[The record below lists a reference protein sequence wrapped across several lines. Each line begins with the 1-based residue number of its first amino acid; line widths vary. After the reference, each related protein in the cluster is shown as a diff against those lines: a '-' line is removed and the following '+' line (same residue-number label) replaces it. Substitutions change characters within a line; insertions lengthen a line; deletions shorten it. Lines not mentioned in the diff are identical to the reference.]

1 MRGMSVDE
9 SVPDCMWSCTI
20 IKGSI
25 VSTPNQKSVLVAD
38 DEDDLRMLLDHVVTG
53 AGYQVTTAEDG
64 QDAITKI
71 QAATF
76 DLALLDIQMPNASGI
91 EVLKY
96 LREHSPSTKA
106 IMLTGYADLKYAME
120 AREFGAMDFISK
132 PYKLEDIVKT
142 LERAFAE

>member
-1 MRGMSVDE
+1 VNASNR
-9 SVPDCMWSCTI
+9 
-20 IKGSI
+20 
-25 VSTPNQKSVLVAD
+25 KSVLVVD
-38 DEDDLRMLLDHVVTG
+38 DEVDLRTLLDHVVTG

-64 QDAITKI
+64 QDAITKL

-96 LREHSPSTKA
+96 LREHAPSTKA

-120 AREFGAMDFISK
+120 AREFGAKDFISK
-132 PYKLEDIVKT
+132 PYKLEDIVRT
-142 LERAFAE
+142 IQRVLAE